1 MVLNRAR
8 GLREW
13 VPGTIDLRRPAVS
26 HDWNGEPIACD
37 LTLVQGGAFEPATDH
52 GRAFEQPGPRIE
64 PDDFRSVLRNV
75 PVPVAVLTT
84 VRNGRWYGIT
94 ISSFMTVAL
103 DPPTVAVS
111 LTIGKPA
118 SSATVEAGCFAIN
131 FLDQGASAIA
141 DRFADHHSLAGFE
154 GILVEAGPR
163 ELPILSDALGVLL
176 AETVSVEEAGDHYLI
191 TGEVFA
197 GHKHEGVPLIRH
209 QSLYTR
215 PKTPIETE

>member
-1 MVLNRAR
+1 MESRLV
-8 GLREW
+8 
-13 VPGTIDLRRPAVS
+13 VDP
-26 HDWNGEPIACD
+26 
-37 LTLVQGGAFEPATDH
+37 TLVQSGADGVATEPS
-52 GRAFEQPGPRIE
+52 RAFLRPEPRIE
-64 PDDFRSVLRNV
+64 RDEFRSVLRNV

-84 VRNGRWYGIT
+84 AKNGRWYGIT

-103 DPPTVAVS
+103 DPPMVAVS

-154 GILVEAGPR
+154 GIAVETGPR

-176 AETVSVEEAGDHYLI
+176 AETVSVEKAGDHYLI

-197 GHKHEGVPLIRH
+197 GHRHEGMPLIRH

-215 PKTPIETE
+215 PRTPIETE